1 MRITELRGNHLSM
14 FFAPSQFVQR
24 FELMGQKDKGA
35 LRYENQQDF
44 HPALQATPSIPQA
57 GQRLQVGSRGSEPY
71 SERDEFQAGK
81 DERASGRLSTS
92 RPSGNWLSG
101 GFGFL
106 VGPNLNEMKTR
117 ELSVIPGGL
126 VP

>member
-1 MRITELRGNHLSM
+1 MRSTELRDNYLSV
-14 FFAPSQFVQR
+14 FFMPSQFVQR
-24 FELMGQKDKGA
+24 FEIMGQKDKEA

-57 GQRLQVGSRGSEPY
+57 GQRLQVGSRGSELY

-92 RPSGNWLSG
+92 KLSGN
-101 GFGFL
+101 
-106 VGPNLNEMKTR
+106 
-117 ELSVIPGGL
+117 
-126 VP
+126 